1 MEDLNELKKNIA
13 DNLIFYRKKKGLTQL
28 DIAEKLSY
36 SDKAVSK
43 WERAEAVPD
52 IYTLKQLADLYNIK
66 VDDLL
71 SNDTKRREKLTKS
84 NAKKDKVKKILVTVL
99 SCGLVWLIA
108 TILYIFPAIVL
119 PEVTNTWLIFIWA
132 LAINFII
139 LVVFSCIWSTRL
151 NICLTVSGLIWTMF
165 LAICLTI
172 GTAKIWWLF
181 VIGVPL
187 QILTILWFV
196 YMNVY
201 KPKKKVAV
209 VEEE

>member
-151 NICLTVSGLIWTMF
+151 HICLTVSGLIWTIF
-165 LAICLTI
+165 LAICLTV

-181 VIGVPL
+181 VIGIPL